1 MLNKLVCIE
10 HEACGACLS
19 AAAHCRWCADPYFSS
34 KVPRCN
40 DDERW
45 VNSGVMWHLHS
56 VCASEHVC
64 WCTDLYS
71 SSKVR
76 WCNDDERWVR
86 SRRRRHW
93 PCCMLRQV
101 PATICSGAPTLYFR
115 KKTWRS
121 LRVSNTW
128 LCRRDEQ
135 YIEIKT
141 FWSSRK
147 DRVILIT
154 IYLSIH
160 LVVKRWCLSIVPNA
174 VYIVRWSYQANRLEI
189 PTGLPY

>member
-1 MLNKLVCIE
+1 MHRARGVRRVPICGRALSLVRRP
-10 HEACGACLS
+10 LLQQQS
-19 AAAHCRWCADPYFSS
+19 AAVQWRREVSQQ
-34 KVPRCN
+34 RCN
-40 DDERW
+40 
-45 VNSGVMWHLHS
+45 VAFTLLH
-56 VCASEHVC
+56 VAARIWASEHVC
-64 WCTDLYS
+64 WCTDLYF

-93 PCCMLRQV
+93 PCCMLRHV

-154 IYLSIH
+154 IYLSAPLYSSKCCIH
-160 LVVKRWCLSIVPNA
+160 CKIVLS
-174 VYIVRWSYQANRLEI
+174 
-189 PTGLPY
+189 GK